1 MKSLER
7 RYNNIAQ
14 KHTGWS
20 SYICFAKAV
29 TEQNFSRRA
38 IQQWFNKLVDKSDYC
53 KSDKAQILKHLES
66 LTKSTEDGIK

>member
-1 MKSLER
+1 MKSLKR

-29 TEQNFSRRA
+29 TGQKFSRR
-38 IQQWFNKLVDKSDYC
+38 ILQHWFNKLVDKRDYARNE
-53 KSDKAQILKHLES
+53 KTQILRHLET
-66 LTKSTEDGIK
+66 LTNSTEESTK